1 MNAPVV
7 SLDEI
12 RRQIEAARDGHRHG
26 QRGLFSLADLPQR
39 PSVDAI
45 AVKPGWAPL
54 DDLWRLYPGQFS
66 IVTGTPGHGKS
77 TLVLNVVCNIAKLYG
92 WGSYLYVPENE
103 AFLRSKLRRIY
114 GGSDEDFDG
123 FSKYYCFVQSAEIQS
138 YNDEPKTLGWVLD
151 RAIVGIRQDG
161 VRLVVIDPWNEL
173 EHAKPR
179 DQAMTDYVRDC
190 LMYLKAFCRAHH
202 VAMIM
207 VAHPTKAHASDN
219 RPPTLYDIEQSAAW
233 FNKSDNGLI
242 VARDQETNQ
251 MKVISAKVRERGAG
265 RRGSCLLLVNDDEQ
279 VTDLTG
285 LAL

>member
-1 MNAPVV
+1 MNAPV

-12 RRQIEAARDGHRHG
+12 RRQIEAASEGHRHG
-26 QRGLFSLADLPQR
+26 QRGLFALADLPQR
-39 PSVDAI
+39 PSVESI
-45 AVKPGWAPL
+45 AVNPGWPAL
-54 DDLWRLYPGQFS
+54 DDIWKLYPGQFT
-66 IVTGTPGHGKS
+66 IVTGTPNHGKS
-77 TLVLNVVCNIAKLYG
+77 ILVLNTICNLAKVHG
-92 WGSYLYVPENE
+92 WASYLYVPENE
-103 AFLRSKLRRIY
+103 AFLRHKMRRIY
-114 GGSDEDFDG
+114 GRSDKEFADFA
-123 FSKYYCFVQSAEIQS
+123 KNYCFIQSAEIQS
-138 YNDEPKTLGWVLD
+138 YNDEPKNLGWVLD
-151 RAIVGIRQDG
+151 RAIVGIKQDG

-242 VARDQETNQ
+242 VSRDAETSQ

-265 RRGSCLLLVNDDEQ
+265 RRGSCLLMVNDQEQ
-279 VTDLTG
+279 VTDLSG